1 MRLPRVGPSGRWFSV
16 FSTVDGEQELLP
28 EGGEFVLS
36 GRSLACLVFAERLSQ
51 ELRLRDK

>member
-1 MRLPRVGPSGRWFSV
+1 V